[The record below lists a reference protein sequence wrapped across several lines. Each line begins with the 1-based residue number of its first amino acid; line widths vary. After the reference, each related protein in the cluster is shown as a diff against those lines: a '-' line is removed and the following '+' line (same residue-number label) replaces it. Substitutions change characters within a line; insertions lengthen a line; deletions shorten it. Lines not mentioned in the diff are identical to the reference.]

1 MLSAALSVL
10 TYFVSSRLIRR
21 YLDEA
26 EIPRGMTRSVLVF
39 VLSLAIA
46 CVVGAAAGRL
56 GR

>member
-1 MLSAALSVL
+1 MLSAVLSVL

-26 EIPRGMTRSVLVF
+26 EIPGGMTRSVLVF
-39 VLSLAIA
+39 VLSLAVA
-46 CVVGAAAGRL
+46 CVVGAAASRL